1 MLGPVLNVHD
11 GEGEGLFRVLR
22 DDDSPIFA
30 AAGLLLAPPSW
41 TSTISTVLARSAV
54 AFGVFGAVAFAVVSS
69 ICGIGCCLRLGGN
82 ELVDQAREGI
92 PRRWDQK
99 LRKLGTNEVLAVVLE
114 DSFGLGT
121 AESDDPIGVDC
132 KDHIGEEGQDE
143 SLPPKLGI

>member
-1 MLGPVLNVHD
+1 M
-11 GEGEGLFRVLR
+11 LR
-22 DDDSPIFA
+22 DDNNPIF

-41 TSTISTVLARSAV
+41 TSTVSTVIARSAA
-54 AFGVFGAVAFAVVSS
+54 AFGVIGAVTFAVVSG
-69 ICGIGCCLRLGGN
+69 ICGVGCCLRLGGN

-99 LRKLGTNEVLAVVLE
+99 LRKLCTNEVLAVVLE

-132 KDHIGEEGQDE
+132 EDHIGKEGQDE

>member
-1 MLGPVLNVHD
+1 M
-11 GEGEGLFRVLR
+11 FRVLR
-22 DDDSPIFA
+22 DDNSPIF

-41 TSTISTVLARSAV
+41 TRTISTVLARSA
-54 AFGVFGAVAFAVVSS
+54 AAFAV
-69 ICGIGCCLRLGGN
+69 ICGVGCCLRLGSN

-132 KDHIGEEGQDE
+132 EDHIGKEGQDE